1 MNAGVIFC
9 LSYRTALQ
17 ELSLRRCAERFG
29 FSLVDFRAAASREE
43 LPQTLGAMLSRCDT
57 VFLSG
62 SCTGPR
68 PDFCPDVFRLLS
80 IPLTLSGEP
89 DHVLRLEG
97 RRKHGYLIESWTQAI
112 VLLPDL
118 PEESDAMLPLAL
130 DRLQQK
136 FSLTDRG
143 TKHEESR
150 LDQLV
155 EDSMKKN

>member
-29 FSLVDFRAAASREE
+29 FSLVDFRAAASR
-43 LPQTLGAMLSRCDT
+43 
-57 VFLSG
+57 